1 MSRILTLQ
9 DVARHK
15 TQDDVWLAIHG
26 KVYDVT
32 KFLDEHPGGDE
43 VVLDKA
49 GQDATAEFDDVGH
62 SEEAW
67 EALEPLLIGRLKEAV
82 ITTGLLETLS
92 SSKLNNH

>member
-32 KFLDEHPGGDE
+32 KFLDEHP
-43 VVLDKA
+43 
-49 GQDATAEFDDVGH
+49 
-62 SEEAW
+62 
-67 EALEPLLIGRLKEAV
+67 
-82 ITTGLLETLS
+82 
-92 SSKLNNH
+92 